1 MIPFAQAKQIVE
13 SHLASI
19 SKALEPDAAVIVES
33 ATLERAFGWVFF
45 YQSREYLRSGSFS
58 HALAGNAPLIVDR
71 LTGDI
76 VATGTRH
83 PIEQYLAE
91 YEASRNRSDA

>member
-1 MIPFAQAKQIVE
+1 MIPFHQAKQIIQ

-19 SKALEPDAAVIVES
+19 SRDLEPDAAVIVES
-33 ATLERAFGWVFF
+33 ATIERAFGWVFF
-45 YQSREYLRSGSFS
+45 YQSREYLKSGSIR

-76 VATGTRH
+76 VATGTTH
-83 PIEQYLAE
+83 PIEHYLAE
-91 YEASRNRSDA
+91 YEAPRNRSDT